1 LRVALKRADRVFFQ
15 NEDDRSTF
23 VDRGIVSAQ
32 VALRL
37 PGSGVDVTWFSPM
50 PPTGNSAPVF
60 LMITRLLR
68 DKGVVEFVEA
78 ARLVKKKLPLVRFQL
93 LGPLGAVNR
102 TAVTRAEVQEWID
115 EGSIEYLGETDDVRP
130 FLQRADCVVLPSY
143 REGSPR
149 SLLEAASA
157 GRPIVASDIPG
168 CREIVENGQ
177 TGLLCRPRD
186 SADLAE
192 KMEMIAGLPDKT
204 RQEMGQKGRRKVERE
219 FAEAIV
225 LDQYTLALEALR
237 APASPGSERGKSLSE
252 RA

>member
-1 LRVALKRADRVFFQ
+1 MAQLLFRIALRRADRVFFQ

-32 VALRL
+32 VASRL
-37 PGSGVDVTWFSPM
+37 PGSGVDITRFSPM

-60 LMITRLLR
+60 LMIARLLR
-68 DKGVVEFVEA
+68 DKGVIEFVES
-78 ARLVKKKLPLVRFQL
+78 ARLLKKKLPLARFQL

-102 TAVTRAEVQEWID
+102 TAVTRTEVQAWVD
-115 EGSIEYLGETDDVRP
+115 EGSIEYLGEADDVRP

-157 GRPIVASDIPG
+157 GRPVIASDIPG
-168 CREIVENGQ
+168 CREIVEDGQ
-177 TGLLCRPRD
+177 TGLLCRAKD

-192 KMEMIAGLPDKT
+192 KMEMIAGLPEET
-204 RQEMGQKGRRKVERE
+204 RREMGRRGRRKVETE
-219 FAEAIV
+219 FDERIV
-225 LDQYTLALEALR
+225 LDQYTLALDALGSR
-237 APASPGSERGKSLSE
+237 ASVQHSQGQ
-252 RA
+252 